1 MINTKFF
8 VKNLNKHTNLI
19 TGVPDSLLKNL
30 IIEIDKTFKGKHIIS
45 TNEGS
50 SIGLAIGSY
59 LSTSKPSVVYMQNA
73 GLGNAINP
81 LISIADKKV
90 YSIPMVLIIGW
101 RGEILKNNKQI
112 NDEPQHI
119 AQGKNT
125 ISFLKNLNI
134 DYKIISSKTK
144 NIENVLKTIFLKSLK
159 MNKPCA
165 LVVRKDTF
173 QKTLLK
179 KIKKKKYNI
188 TREKVIEKVISSI
201 PKNSVVVSTT
211 GMTSRELN
219 EIRINSS
226 NKNIDFFVVGG
237 MGHVNQIAAGI
248 ALNLKNKKI
257 ICLDGDGSLLM
268 HLGSMVISS
277 KYKNILHILINNE
290 SHDSVGGQPTPVEKV
305 DFSAIAKSCGYEI
318 SKSIKSI
325 KNISKTI
332 KYSINNKKSSFIE
345 IVCDKGHRN
354 NLSRPNK
361 NLKLRKIKFMKQIKL

>member
-30 IIEIDKTFKGKHIIS
+30 ITEIDKTFKGKHIIS

-165 LVVRKDTF
+165 LVVRKDPF

-179 KIKKKKYNI
+179 KIKN
-188 TREKVIEKVISSI
+188 
-201 PKNSVVVSTT
+201 
-211 GMTSRELN
+211 
-219 EIRINSS
+219 
-226 NKNIDFFVVGG
+226 
-237 MGHVNQIAAGI
+237 
-248 ALNLKNKKI
+248 
-257 ICLDGDGSLLM
+257 
-268 HLGSMVISS
+268 
-277 KYKNILHILINNE
+277 
-290 SHDSVGGQPTPVEKV
+290 
-305 DFSAIAKSCGYEI
+305 
-318 SKSIKSI
+318 
-325 KNISKTI
+325 
-332 KYSINNKKSSFIE
+332 
-345 IVCDKGHRN
+345 RN
-354 NLSRPNK
+354 
-361 NLKLRKIKFMKQIKL
+361 